1 MRLLILI
8 FSLSLC
14 VSCASNPDTEAHR
27 LALWNFTY
35 KADIDDELRVYD
47 SISSNF
53 SGDCEDFAYTL
64 RKQIG
69 GDVWYVLLPDGTA
82 HAALVKNNMVYD
94 SLFKRPAEQDKYKGT
109 FLYIMN

>member
-8 FSLSLC
+8 VFSLIGCVSLSL
-14 VSCASNPDTEAHR
+14 DEEAHR
-27 LALWNFTY
+27 LALWNFKY
-35 KADIDDELRVYD
+35 RADIADEWIIYD
-47 SISSNF
+47 RIDQPF
-53 SGDCEDFAYTL
+53 FGDCEDL
-64 RKQIG
+64 SLSLQKQIG

-94 SLFKRPAEQDKYKGT
+94 SLFNRPVAQDEYKGT